1 MTSLSRRLKHLEASY
16 QSVNR
21 LAGERAR
28 NLESVIMKR
37 VLQHLSDYELC
48 LLRDVAAAMLQGAFE
63 QSEMPAE
70 QWAALNKAY
79 DAALDEEC
87 RNAGFTS
94 MRSSTDAAGVPSRG
108 RQFLFPLGSRKG
120 TKAATVR
127 ARFAHAAPVAA
138 TAKPVAEQ

>member
-94 MRSSTDAAGVPSRG
+94 MEEFHRRCRG
-108 RQFLFPLGSRKG
+108 
-120 TKAATVR
+120 A
-127 ARFAHAAPVAA
+127 
-138 TAKPVAEQ
+138 